1 MSSASQPVA
10 SARIAALATYVPE
23 RRLTNADLQ
32 RMVDTS
38 DEWIVKRTGISER
51 RIAGPDEYTSDLAL
65 AAVRRLVE
73 RTGSLDSVDLVI
85 AATSTA
91 DYVFPS
97 LAAQIQD
104 AAGLTAGAFDVAAAC
119 AGFVHALN
127 LATTLVAAKQAR
139 AILVIGAETMS
150 KSIDYTD
157 RATCVLFGDGAGAA
171 LVVPGDATSYVEA
184 TSFGSDGASGKHLYR
199 TAARHDI
206 NGVVDDT
213 GFLRQAGSDVYKWAV
228 RRIPEALGALLATAG
243 VEPAAVDWFV
253 PHSANMRIIEAL
265 CKATTIPLE
274 RTLSSIAM
282 YGNTSAASIP
292 LALAPAVDDGRIK
305 RGDRVLTIGFGGGL
319 VYAAS
324 LFRW

>member
-1 MSSASQPVA
+1 MPSAPQPVA
-10 SARIAALATYVPE
+10 LARIAALATYAPE
-23 RRLTNADLQ
+23 RRLTNDDLQ
-32 RMVDTS
+32 LLVDTS
-38 DEWIVKRTGISER
+38 DEWIVKRTGIHER
-51 RIAGPDEYTSDLAL
+51 RIAADAEYTSDLAL
-65 AAVRRLVE
+65 AAVRKLVE
-73 RTGSLDSVDLVI
+73 QTGPLDEVDLVI
-85 AATSTA
+85 AATSTG

-104 AAGLTAGAFDVAAAC
+104 AAGLTAGAFDIGAAC

-171 LVVPGDATSYVEA
+171 LVVPGDTTSYVEA

-199 TAARHDI
+199 TATRRDI
-206 NGVVDDT
+206 NGVVDET
-213 GFLRQAGSDVYKWAV
+213 GLLRQAGSEVYKWAV
-228 RRIPEALGALLATAG
+228 RRIPVAIDALLASAGKTA
-243 VEPAAVDWFV
+243 ADVDWFV
-253 PHSANMRIIEAL
+253 PHSANLRIIEAI
-265 CKATTIPLE
+265 CKTTGIPLE

-292 LALAPAVDDGRIK
+292 LALEPAVADGRVQ

-319 VYAAS
+319 VYAGS

>member
-1 MSSASQPVA
+1 MPSFPQPVA
-10 SARIAALATYVPE
+10 SARIAALATYAPA

-32 RMVDTS
+32 RMVDTT
-38 DEWIVKRTGISER
+38 DEWIVKRTGIHER
-51 RIAGPDEYTSDLAL
+51 RIAAADEFTSDLAL
-65 AAVRRLVE
+65 AAVRKLIG
-73 RTGSLDSVDLVI
+73 RTGPLTDVDLVI

-97 LAAQIQD
+97 LAAQIQS

-127 LATTLVAAKQAR
+127 LATALVGARQAR

-171 LVVPGDATSYVEA
+171 LVVPGDGTSYVEA

-213 GFLRQAGSDVYKWAV
+213 GLLRQAGSEVYKWAV
-228 RRIPEALGALLATAG
+228 RRIPEVIEKLLVAADITA
-243 VEPAAVDWFV
+243 ADVDWFV
-253 PHSANMRIIEAL
+253 PHSANLRIIEAI
-265 CKATTIPLE
+265 CKSTKIPLN
-274 RTLSSIAM
+274 RTLASIAE

-292 LALAPAVDDGRIK
+292 LALAPAVQDGRVR
-305 RGDRVLTIGFGGGL
+305 RGDRVLMIGFGGGL
-319 VYAAS
+319 VYAGS
-324 LFRW
+324 LVRW

>member
-1 MSSASQPVA
+1 
-10 SARIAALATYVPE
+10 
-23 RRLTNADLQ
+23 
-32 RMVDTS
+32 
-38 DEWIVKRTGISER
+38 
-51 RIAGPDEYTSDLAL
+51 
-65 AAVRRLVE
+65 
-73 RTGSLDSVDLVI
+73 
-85 AATSTA
+85 
-91 DYVFPS
+91 
-97 LAAQIQD
+97 
-104 AAGLTAGAFDVAAAC
+104 LTAGAFDVGAAC

-127 LATTLVAAKQAR
+127 LATTLVSAKQAR
-139 AILVIGAETMS
+139 AILVVGAETMS

-157 RATCVLFGDGAGAA
+157 RSTCVLFGDGAGAA

-213 GFLRQAGSDVYKWAV
+213 GLLRQAGSDVYKWAV
-228 RRIPEALGALLATAG
+228 RRIPEAIDALLTRAG
-243 VEPAAVDWFV
+243 VRADQIDWFV

-292 LALAPAVDDGRIK
+292 LALEPAVADGRVQ
-305 RGDRVLTIGFGGGL
+305 RGDRILTIGFGGGL
-319 VYAAS
+319 VYASS